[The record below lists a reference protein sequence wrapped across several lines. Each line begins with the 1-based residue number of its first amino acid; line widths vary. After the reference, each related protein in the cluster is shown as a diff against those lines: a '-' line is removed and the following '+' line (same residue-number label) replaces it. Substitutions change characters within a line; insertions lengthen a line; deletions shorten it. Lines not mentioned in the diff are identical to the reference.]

1 MSLTPSFV
9 IMSLSDTAVLSP
21 HNSYIQFLQVFER
34 IRIFV
39 DDESD
44 KLTADYGPVEVRDD
58 SALLARAARE
68 FDDVTADPNPDSNSN
83 SAGDA
88 VAVSGGAGDAVVVAG
103 GADASDSAGSD
114 ATACVGHVDPLS
126 PLSDDPITVSTDDT
140 LPKDIIPPALDD
152 VMQEDSHHP
161 SDADFESWII
171 LQVRHII
178 FFSTLLSQ

>member
-21 HNSYIQFLQVFER
+21 HKSYIQFLQVFER

-68 FDDVTADPNPDSNSN
+68 FDDVTADPDSNSN

-103 GADASDSAGSD
+103 CGGASDSAGSD
-114 ATACVGHVDPLS
+114 ATSCVGYVGPLS

-152 VMQEDSHHP
+152 VMQEDSQHP

-171 LQVRHII
+171 LQVPHII
-178 FFSTLLSQ
+178 FV

>member
-9 IMSLSDTAVLSP
+9 IVSLPDTAVLSP
-21 HNSYIQFLQVFER
+21 HNSCIQFLQVFER

-68 FDDVTADPNPDSNSN
+68 FDDVTADPNPDSNS
-83 SAGDA
+83 AGDA
-88 VAVSGGAGDAVVVAG
+88 VAVSGGAA
-103 GADASDSAGSD
+103 ASDSAGSD
-114 ATACVGHVDPLS
+114 ATACVGHVGPLS

-171 LQVRHII
+171 LQVPHII
-178 FFSTLLSQ
+178 SFSTLLSQ

>member
-1 MSLTPSFV
+1 VSLTSSFV
-9 IMSLSDTAVLSP
+9 VMSLSDTAVLSP

-44 KLTADYGPVEVRDD
+44 KLTADHGPVEVRDD

-68 FDDVTADPNPDSNSN
+68 FDDVTADPNPDSNS
-83 SAGDA
+83 AGDA
-88 VAVSGGAGDAVVVAG
+88 VDVSGGAGDAVVVAG
-103 GADASDSAGSD
+103 GAGAGSD
-114 ATACVGHVDPLS
+114 AIACMGHVDPLS
-126 PLSDDPITVSTDDT
+126 PQSDDPITVSTDDT

-161 SDADFESWII
+161 SDAEFESWII
-171 LQVRHII
+171 LQVRYIT
-178 FFSTLLSQ
+178 FSTLLSQ